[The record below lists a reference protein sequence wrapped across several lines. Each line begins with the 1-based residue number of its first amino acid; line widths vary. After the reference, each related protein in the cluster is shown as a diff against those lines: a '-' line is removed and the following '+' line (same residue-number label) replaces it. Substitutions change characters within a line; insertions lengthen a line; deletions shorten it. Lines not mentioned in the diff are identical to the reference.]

1 MSDSSCN
8 VRILQTIKHSG
19 WNMFKDCYKREKV
32 VLINLNRWLH
42 CMQGGTIS
50 YNLSISFS
58 LLVWLFTQKPI
69 AITQPP
75 ISSQW
80 TYLYRSYSLYGQ
92 TITERRAGKIVLYCE
107 DAKVYTKL
115 LPANIQCLCTYNYFF
130 AVTFNF
136 EYKICFKMEKKRY
149 LLSTDT
155 SLVVCKLAF
164 IVCIFFV
171 IYFSLKTIAIIIL
184 QVIMIQVN
192 TLSGYW
198 TGQGSILIVVSLHY

>member
-1 MSDSSCN
+1 MSDSSRN

-107 DAKVYTKL
+107 TLKYTQNSCQQIYS
-115 LPANIQCLCTYNYFF
+115 ACVHTI
-130 AVTFNF
+130 TFL
-136 EYKICFKMEKKRY
+136 R
-149 LLSTDT
+149 LLSI
-155 SLVVCKLAF
+155 LNIK
-164 IVCIFFV
+164 FV
-171 IYFSLKTIAIIIL
+171 LKWKKKGIYCPLTLPWWS
-184 QVIMIQVN
+184 VN
-192 TLSGYW
+192 
-198 TGQGSILIVVSLHY
+198 